1 MTRWGQSEQSPP
13 PPAMDSGF
21 HFHLGLRLG
30 ETVSE
35 LRALNGRMDTL
46 PEQIALQLATHFP
59 ALRHGEPKMGPIRQ
73 TIHLLQSGL
82 PYVVLA
88 KRTSILVGLWILAGT
103 GNFSPDQIA
112 DMIIKVIGSLIGG

>member
-1 MTRWGQSEQSPP
+1 MTQWGQQDWSQPP
-13 PPAMDSGF
+13 DPSGF

-59 ALRHGEPKMGPIRQ
+59 ALRQGEPKVGPFRHL
-73 TIHLLQSGL
+73 IHLLQSGL

-88 KRTSILVGLWILAGT
+88 KRTSILVGIWVLAGT
-103 GNFSPDQIA
+103 GNFGPDQIA
-112 DMIIKVIGSLIGG
+112 DMVIKVIGSLVGG